1 MRLSKIPIFN
11 IVLVLASL
19 GCILSWTWYYSP
31 ESVRW
36 LFPKPSP
43 EELKAAEEKAK
54 SEYLIYQLP
63 SPIADLELVLQSAE
77 KKTVVT
83 FPTLEILQSSD
94 KKTVVRFPALEIGK
108 QLEKETLKEAFRSQS
123 LVLQLGMARKVP
135 ADPAW
140 KSIGEA
146 LIYKEKGGTP
156 VTVKVYETAK
166 GLGFQFNGMDY
177 ASESVQKELMDFIHE
192 KQKTAGS
199 P

>member
-1 MRLSKIPIFN
+1 MRLPKIPIFN

-36 LFPKPSP
+36 LFPRPSP
-43 EELKAAEEKAK
+43 EERKAAEEKAK

-63 SPIADLELVLQSAE
+63 SPIADLELVLQSQE
-77 KKTVVT
+77 
-83 FPTLEILQSSD
+83 
-94 KKTVVRFPALEIGK
+94 KKTVVRFPTLEKGK
-108 QLEKETLKEAFRSQS
+108 QVEKGTFEGLDFG
-123 LVLQLGMARKVP
+123 LQLGMARKVP

-156 VTVKVYETAK
+156 VAVKVYETAK
-166 GLGFQFNGMDY
+166 GLGFQFNGLDY
-177 ASESVQKELMDFIHE
+177 ASGSVRKELMDFIHE